1 MKKIKILIAL
11 AFVSIAV
18 FAQETTMTTQFHK
31 IKVGHSVAYT
41 DASELFINKFS
52 PQMAGKTV
60 SLVIILQE
68 GNIMEKNYTPMIEV
82 KVLQIGIIQLPY
94 Y

>member
-18 FAQETTMTTQFHK
+18 FAQETTVTTQFHK

-41 DASELFINKFS
+41 DASELFINKFFPS
-52 PQMAGKTV
+52 NHCPH
-60 SLVIILQE
+60 
-68 GNIMEKNYTPMIEV
+68 Y
-82 KVLQIGIIQLPY
+82 
-94 Y
+94 